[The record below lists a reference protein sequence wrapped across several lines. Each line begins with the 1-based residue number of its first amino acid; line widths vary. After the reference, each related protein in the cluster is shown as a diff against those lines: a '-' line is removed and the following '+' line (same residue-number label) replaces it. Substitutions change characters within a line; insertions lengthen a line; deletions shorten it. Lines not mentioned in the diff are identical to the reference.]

1 MSDCARYCGIAVSVR
16 TLVRSARQ
24 IHAARVILG
33 WTQPQLSDA
42 AGVGIAT
49 VKRLEFNHRDKD
61 LLEIMTIPTLSKIV
75 KALED
80 QGIEFTVEEG
90 GRRSVL
96 YTEKF

>member
-1 MSDCARYCGIAVSVR
+1 MSETKSITTKAP
-16 TLVRSARQ
+16 SARQ

-42 AGVGIAT
+42 AGVGIAS

-61 LLEIMTIPTLSKIV
+61 LLDIMTITTLSKIV

-80 QGIEFTVEEG
+80 AGIEFTVG
-90 GRRSVL
+90 DNGRRTVT

>member
-1 MSDCARYCGIAVSVR
+1 MSATKSIMAKA
-16 TLVRSARQ
+16 LSARQ

>member
-1 MSDCARYCGIAVSVR
+1 MSDTKSITAKAP
-16 TLVRSARQ
+16 SARQ
-24 IHAARVILG
+24 IHAARVMLG
-33 WTQPQLSDA
+33 WTQNQLSDA

-49 VKRLEFNHRDKD
+49 VKRLEFNHRDID

-80 QGIEFTVEEG
+80 QGIEFTVEDG